1 MKCLVIMPNA
11 DLSGYS
17 EGHFS
22 RVYEY
27 VIAPACRSASFTPE
41 RVNDSLAF
49 SGDLL
54 DAYKALVESEM
65 VVCDFSGQ
73 NQNVG
78 YGFALRKVLN
88 LPVVL
93 VKDLKTPSISAT
105 EEFGCVTY
113 DESLRID
120 TVQSETNALTEAI
133 NQAYNQKGEH
143 HSILNS
149 IRQEEI
155 QMSVASDKDD
165 KKEKK
170 LPIISPLPDYVVD
183 QFTESEINKLKVGD
197 SLFHLT
203 RGKGTITSLKNS
215 GSEKL
220 AGISFESGSTLLVL
234 GATEYFRKIEEAD

>member
-1 MKCLVIMPNA
+1 MPNG
-11 DLSGYS
+11 DLDGYPQ
-17 EGHFS
+17 GHFN

-41 RVNDSLAF
+41 KLNDSLAL

-54 DAYKALVESEM
+54 DAYKTLVESDM

-78 YGFALRKVLN
+78 YGFALRKVLD

-93 VKDLKTPSISAT
+93 VKDLKTPSNSAT
-105 EEFGCVTY
+105 QEFGSVSY

-133 NQAYNQKGEH
+133 NKAYNQKGER

-149 IRQEEI
+149 IQQGEI
-155 QMSVASDKDD
+155 QQSVTLHEDE

-170 LPIISPLPDYVVD
+170 LAIISPLPDYVGGP
-183 QFTESEINKLKVGD
+183 FTQHEMDKLKVGD
-197 SLFHLT
+197 FLFHLT
-203 RGKGTITSLKNS
+203 RGKGEITSVKNA
-215 GSEKL
+215 GKEKL
-220 AGISFESGSTLLVL
+220 AGIKFDSGTTVLVL
-234 GATEYFRKIEEAD
+234 GASDYFRKIEEAD